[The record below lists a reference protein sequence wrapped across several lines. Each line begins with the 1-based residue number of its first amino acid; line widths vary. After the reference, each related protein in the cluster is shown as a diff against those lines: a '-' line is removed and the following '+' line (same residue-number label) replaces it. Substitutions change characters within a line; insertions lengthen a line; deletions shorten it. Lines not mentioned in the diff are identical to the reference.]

1 MIKDIKMYR
10 VLAFLIFLDIVIT
23 ILAVKYLGA
32 RELNPLC
39 FDFDYF
45 MIIKTVLS
53 IVCLSVIY
61 KYRKDKYVKYAVIM
75 SVVLYTIIVVNN
87 LWCAANYLYC

>member
-1 MIKDIKMYR
+1 MYQ
-10 VLAFLIFLDIVIT
+10 VLTILVFLDIVIT
-23 ILAVKYLGA
+23 VLAVKYLGA

-39 FDFDYF
+39 FDFNYF
-45 MIIKTVLS
+45 MIIKAVLS

-61 KYRKDKYVKYAVIM
+61 IYQDDKHVKYAVFV

-87 LWCAANYLYC
+87 LWCAANYLYY